1 MPSKYCWWRDSRTW
15 PQDYGITEEDAE
27 QAERERGERQVAKS
41 RAAAGFDAFCNDVE
55 AVRGRED

>member
-1 MPSKYCWWRDSRTW
+1 MDAKTAW

-41 RAAAGFDAFCNDVE
+41 RAAAGFDAFCSDVE
-55 AVRGRED
+55 TVRGRED